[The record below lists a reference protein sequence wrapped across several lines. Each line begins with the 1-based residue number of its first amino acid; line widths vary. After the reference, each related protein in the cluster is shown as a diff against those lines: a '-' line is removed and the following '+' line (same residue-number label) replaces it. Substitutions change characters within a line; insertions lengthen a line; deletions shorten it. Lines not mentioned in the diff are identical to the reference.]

1 MLRNQ
6 VLKFCGITPV
16 NVTHLGGRWTDP
28 EQRQRWLV
36 AARDL
41 GCKDAAMRR
50 SRRPRRQQSTTVS
63 QDEQPVPRL
72 QAQRV
77 V

>member
-50 SRRPRRQQSTTVS
+50 SRPARQSTTVS
-63 QDEQPVPRL
+63 QDEEPVL
-72 QAQRV
+72 TLEAQQV
-77 V
+77 VRG